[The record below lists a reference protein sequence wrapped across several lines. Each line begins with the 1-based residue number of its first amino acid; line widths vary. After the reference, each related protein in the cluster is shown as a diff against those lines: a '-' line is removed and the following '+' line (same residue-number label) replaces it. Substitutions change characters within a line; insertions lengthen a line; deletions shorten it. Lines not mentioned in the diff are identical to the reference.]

1 MAVIVI
7 FGFLTACNIFG
18 VAWLSNSREVNPE
31 GQVIIEPAPKRVL
44 NNKV

>member
-18 VAWLSNSREVNPE
+18 VTWLSNSREVIPE
-31 GQVIIEPAPKRVL
+31 GQVIIEPVANREL